1 MELQL
6 SFGVSP
12 LGIMVVAK
20 AVNFVF
26 AIITSHFESIRDT
39 VRKLRKRPRHSL
51 SSKHV
56 ITLGA
61 TFSTSGRE
69 RS

>member
-1 MELQL
+1 MEFQL

-12 LGIMVVAK
+12 LGIMVAAK

-26 AIITSHFESIRDT
+26 AIITSHFESIQDI
-39 VRKLRKRPRHSL
+39 VRKLHKRPRHSL